1 MKDLQ
6 RLLEIAESLGCKSEA
21 AELSAIQKRQNQPTA
36 DIILPL
42 VGEFSSGKTTLI
54 NALTDS
60 KALETATEPTTATIY
75 EIHFGAD
82 ECKAVVTAEDG
93 TMTEVGSIAE
103 LKNDNLADAKYVTVF
118 DTSKRIPSST
128 ILADTPGLSSPD
140 PRHKQTLVDFL
151 PMADGILLVSDVN
164 QQITRSLTEFIE
176 TMKLSKRPI
185 YLVLTK
191 SDTKS
196 GCDVEAAK
204 KYISDN
210 CKIPLEQM
218 AVVSAAT
225 GKLEQMYSLLD
236 VIQNN
241 KKEILQRV
249 YDQRCNDAAQSLSN
263 TIDELMRAS
272 VSDEGMQDAICD
284 CKRDLNNILRGIDR
298 LAESVSD
305 EIEDCAK
312 QTSRKFEDLMFQ
324 KLNALAAGKSSN
336 FDSEAVSIINMN
348 ASLLMND
355 FRTSVH
361 SVIAEAATK
370 RKFADD
376 ETDLSSLKAM
386 DLSFAQMG
394 ELGYN
399 LDMNSMGHQYDSMI
413 SNGLSAV
420 STVLAPGKAILGK
433 ALSFASTNGIVDS
446 IVGWATDNL
455 VAKPQRL
462 RATRNYI
469 EGTLAPEFKQ
479 QLSSI
484 SNSIVESVRNHA
496 RSAASDNISQKEQAL
511 NELRNQMKEK
521 KDAFNQRMTELR
533 EYKLFL
539 SNL

>member
-6 RLLEIAESLGCKSEA
+6 RLLEIAESLGCKAEA

-60 KALETATEPTTATIY
+60 KALETATKPTTATIY
-75 EIHFGAD
+75 EIHFGAE
-82 ECKAVVTAEDG
+82 ECRAVVTDKEG
-93 TMTEVGSIAE
+93 ITTEVSCIAE

-151 PMADGILLVSDVN
+151 PIADGILLVSDVN

-196 GCDVEAAK
+196 ESDVEAAK

-218 AVVSAAT
+218 AVVSAST

-236 VIQNN
+236 EIQKN

-249 YDQRCNDAAQSLSN
+249 YDQRCNDAAQSLSK

-272 VSDEGMQDAICD
+272 VSDEEMRIAILD
-284 CKRDLNNILRGIDR
+284 CKRELNNITRSIDR
-298 LAESVSD
+298 LVDSVSD
-305 EIEDCAK
+305 EIEDCSK
-312 QTSRKFEDLMFQ
+312 QTSRKFEDLMSQ

-336 FDSEAVSIINMN
+336 FDSEAVSIINTN

-355 FRTSVH
+355 FRTAVH
-361 SVIAEAATK
+361 SVIAEAAK
-370 RKFADD
+370 RGSVGD
-376 ETDLSSLKAM
+376 ETDLNSLKNM

-433 ALSFASTNGIVDS
+433 ALSFASANGIVDS

-496 RSAASDNISQKEQAL
+496 KSAASDNISQKEQAL

>member
-6 RLLEIAESLGCKSEA
+6 RLLEIAESLGCKAEA

-60 KALETATEPTTATIY
+60 KALETATKPTTATIY
-75 EIHFGAD
+75 EIHFGAE
-82 ECKAVVTAEDG
+82 ECKAVVTDKEG
-93 TMTEVGSIAE
+93 NSKEVGSIAE

-140 PRHKQTLVDFL
+140 PRHKQTLVNFL

-196 GCDVEAAK
+196 ESDVEAAK

-218 AVVSAAT
+218 AVVSAST

-236 VIQNN
+236 EIQKN
-241 KKEILQRV
+241 KKEILQQV
-249 YDQRCNDAAQSLSN
+249 FDQRCNAVAESLLK
-263 TIDELMRAS
+263 TIDGLMCAS
-272 VSDEGMQDAICD
+272 VSDEDMRIAILD
-284 CKRDLNNILRGIDR
+284 CKRELNNITRSIDR
-298 LAESVSD
+298 LVDSVSD

-312 QTSRKFEDLMFQ
+312 QTSRKFEDLMSQ

-336 FDSEAVSIINMN
+336 FDSEAVSIINTN

-355 FRTSVH
+355 FRTAVH
-361 SVIAEAATK
+361 SVIAEAAK
-370 RKFADD
+370 RGSVGD
-376 ETDLSSLKAM
+376 ETDLNSLKNM

-399 LDMNSMGHQYDSMI
+399 LDMNSMGHQYDFMI

-433 ALSFASTNGIVDS
+433 ALSFASANGIVDS
-446 IVGWATDNL
+446 VVGWATDNL

-469 EGTLAPEFKQ
+469 DGTLSPEFEQ

-496 RSAASDNISQKEQAL
+496 KSAASDNISQKEQAL
-511 NELRNQMKEK
+511 NELRNQMQEK